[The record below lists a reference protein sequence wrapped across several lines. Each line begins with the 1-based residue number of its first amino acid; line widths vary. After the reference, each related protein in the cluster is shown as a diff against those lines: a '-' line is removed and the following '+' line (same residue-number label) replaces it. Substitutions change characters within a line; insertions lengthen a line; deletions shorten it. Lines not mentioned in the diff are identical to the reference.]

1 MNLKGRMG
9 EISQL
14 GKVQQKMWSQ
24 LPCNSKT
31 LALVAVSSSMQQCS
45 AVKKV
50 LKRSSILEQTQ
61 ARHPAWLTSVTA
73 SDATVHTAQHQ
84 PGSSLINKTIGFF
97 YCMLTLEVC
106 NEKIPLLQEISQSQC
121 R

>member
-14 GKVQQKMWSQ
+14 GKVQQKMWSE

-50 LKRSSILEQTQ
+50 HLYLDKQP
-61 ARHPAWLTSVTA
+61 RHPAWLTSVTA
-73 SDATVHTAQHQ
+73 SDATVHPAQHQ
-84 PGSSLINKTIGFF
+84 PGSSFINKTIGFF
-97 YCMLTLEVC
+97 IIC
-106 NEKIPLLQEISQSQC
+106 
-121 R
+121 